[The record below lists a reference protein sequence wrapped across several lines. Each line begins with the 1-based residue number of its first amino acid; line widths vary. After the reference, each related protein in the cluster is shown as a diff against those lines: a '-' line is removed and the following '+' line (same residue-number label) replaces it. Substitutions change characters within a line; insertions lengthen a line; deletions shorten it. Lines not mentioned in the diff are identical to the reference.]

1 MMSKNILN
9 NRSGFTL
16 LEVLIALFIFSIGIL
31 GVNAMQLTSIQGNG
45 KANRITGA
53 SNIAADRIEQI
64 LSMPY
69 DSDTNLIDDDGD
81 GLIDGADPKEQY
93 VDVNAN
99 GSPGLNDLP
108 PNTDVGPVPSA
119 DGNYQIYW
127 NVAPDYPVVN
137 TKTIRVIVDPP
148 GNGPNVT
155 MEVVKARPI

>member
-1 MMSKNILN
+1 MAKTIIN
-9 NRSGFTL
+9 NQSGFTL

-45 KANRITGA
+45 KANRISRA
-53 SNIAADRIEQI
+53 SSLAADRIEQI

-81 GLIDGADPKEQY
+81 GLIDGADLKEQY

-99 GSPGLNDLP
+99 GTAGLTDVP
-108 PNTDVGPVPSA
+108 PNTDVGPVLSA

-127 NVAPDYPVVN
+127 NVALDSPVTN

-148 GNGPNVT
+148 GNGPNVV
-155 MEVVKARPI
+155 MEVVKAKPI

>member
-1 MMSKNILN
+1 MNKYITKNQ
-9 NRSGFTL
+9 SGFTL

-45 KANRITGA
+45 KANRTTQA
-53 SNIAADRIEQI
+53 SNVAADRIETFLSLDYDDPI
-64 LSMPY
+64 L
-69 DSDTNLIDDDGD
+69 DDDG
-81 GLIDGADPKEQY
+81 G
-93 VDVNAN
+93 
-99 GSPGLNDLP
+99 GSAGVPGLNDVTTTTADG
-108 PNTDVGPVPSA
+108 NGMSA